1 MPNYDSMHMDYAK
14 YRLERAKDD
23 FDSSKHSGVIAS
35 KSDTQE
41 QIENADYVY
50 ELLATYINEKVEEK

>member
-1 MPNYDSMHMDYAK
+1 MDYAK

-23 FDSSKHSGVIAS
+23 LDTSKHSDVIAS

>member
-1 MPNYDSMHMDYAK
+1 MPNFDSMHMDYAK

-23 FDSSKHSGVIAS
+23 L
-35 KSDTQE
+35 DT
-41 QIENADYVY
+41 AHLLY